1 MFPSCRSAVRAL
13 CFNVFKC
20 KVAMIKNISPAYIP
34 ADIFSN
40 FAYLECVRRQ
50 PALLCY
56 AFIMR
61 RFIVSL
67 LYISV
72 MAVLASCG
80 DGGAARGV
88 LSRADSLMEEHTDS
102 AMALLRRDSV
112 MLVHAPKPQRMAY
125 ILSRTEAED
134 KLYITHRSDS
144 AMQLAVKYFDR
155 HGTALQRTR
164 AWYLLGRVY
173 CDMLLYGNA
182 LTAFDA
188 AIAVQPDDDSTVCR
202 YKARACSWAGSVYE
216 EKNLHK
222 DALRYNKM
230 AYAYACKADVPTVLV
245 YSLRDI
251 GRSYWAMD
259 KTHEAIP
266 YYLHAA
272 GKADSLN
279 NGYLYNMV
287 MEELASIYIESKMLD
302 SARWALFA
310 FNSKIFDAD
319 LAPHYFVLAD
329 YYELKGDLDSA
340 IICNKEGLKY
350 GGHEST
356 MTVSLDLARLLE
368 RVGKHEEAE
377 KYYAVYSQ
385 YKDSVEA
392 DRVVQNN
399 NLLGFVEKNIT
410 VERQNASLAEDKTRL
425 VTLVLFIVVVVA
437 VAAVLGMRFYNKRKI
452 MYERQQERVRRYW
465 SIQHETDISNIR
477 KNEERIETLEN
488 ELSLAGKKLTE
499 MQKKLLE
506 AEVDMLDKRNE
517 QLLSEQRHRDML
529 VAELESSEI
538 YKKYCKQ
545 GMKSDNDDFLHL
557 KEILNVTYDRF
568 TFRLEELY
576 PEIRYDELYICC
588 LTKIKLA
595 SKEICAI
602 LDFRAN
608 KVSMTKTRLYKKI
621 FKTKGSVA
629 DFDCFIR
636 NF

>member
-1 MFPSCRSAVRAL
+1 M
-13 CFNVFKC
+13 
-20 KVAMIKNISPAYIP
+20 
-34 ADIFSN
+34 
-40 FAYLECVRRQ
+40 
-50 PALLCY
+50 
-56 AFIMR
+56 
-61 RFIVSL
+61 

-134 KLYITHRSDS
+134 KLYITHSSDS

-202 YKARACSWAGSVYE
+202 YKARACTWASYVYE
-216 EKNLHK
+216 EKELHK

-272 GKADSLN
+272 SKADSLN

-310 FNSKIFDAD
+310 FNSKIFDSD

-350 GGHEST
+350 SGHEST

-377 KYYAVYSQ
+377 KYYAVYNQ

-410 VERQNASLAEDKTRL
+410 VERQNVSLAEDKTRL

-437 VAAVLGMRFYNKRKI
+437 VAAVMVMRFYNKRKI

-488 ELSLAGKKLTE
+488 ELTLAGKKLTE

-506 AEVDMLDKRNE
+506 AEVDMLGKRNE

-545 GMKSDNDDFLHL
+545 GMKYDNDDFLHL
-557 KEILNVTYDRF
+557 KEILNATYDRF

-629 DFDCFIR
+629 DFDGFIR

>member
-1 MFPSCRSAVRAL
+1 
-13 CFNVFKC
+13 
-20 KVAMIKNISPAYIP
+20 MIKNISPAYIP

-50 PALLCY
+50 PASLCY

-112 MLVHAPKPQRMAY
+112 MLVHAPKLERMAY
-125 ILSRTEAED
+125 ILSKTEAED

-155 HGTALQRTR
+155 HGSALQRTR

-216 EKNLHK
+216 EKELHK

-230 AYAYACKADVPTVLV
+230 SYDYAHRCDVPSIEVF
-245 YSLRDI
+245 SLRDI
-251 GRSYWAMD
+251 GRSYSDLAKD
-259 KTHEAIP
+259 NVAIP

-279 NGYLYNMV
+279 NSYLYNMV
-287 MEELASIYIESKMLD
+287 MEELASIYIENGMSD
-302 SARWALFA
+302 SARWALSAPFCS
-310 FNSKIFDAD
+310 NLDED
-319 LAPHYFVLAD
+319 LSTHYFVLAD
-329 YYELKGDLDSA
+329 YYELIRDLDSA

-350 GGHEST
+350 SGYEST

-377 KYYAVYSQ
+377 KYYAVYNQ

-399 NLLGFVEKNIT
+399 NLLGFVEKNVT

-437 VAAVLGMRFYNKRKI
+437 VAAVMVMRFYNKRKI
-452 MYERQQERVRRYW
+452 MYERQQERIDQYW
-465 SIQHETDISNIR
+465 RSQRDRDLQKMEA
-477 KNEERIETLEN
+477 NE
-488 ELSLAGKKLTE
+488 
-499 MQKKLLE
+499 
-506 AEVDMLDKRNE
+506 KR
-517 QLLSEQRHRDML
+517 M
-529 VAELESSEI
+529 AELEKELSASKDTLTEIRKKLMENEAEMLHRQNEQMLFERKHHELLVADLAETEVYKLFHDASACPTSSDYHKLSEA
-538 YKKYCKQ
+538 
-545 GMKSDNDDFLHL
+545 
-557 KEILNVTYDRF
+557 LNKAYDGF
-568 TFRLEELY
+568 TFRLKDLY
-576 PEIRYDELYICC
+576 PNISDLELWICC
-588 LTKIKLA
+588 MVKAGLTA
-595 SKEICAI
+595 KEICNISAYSFSS
-602 LDFRAN
+602 L
-608 KVSMTKTRLYKKI
+608 SMAKSRLYAKMLNK
-621 FKTKGSVA
+621 KGSA
-629 DFDCFIR
+629 KAFDAFISG
-636 NF
+636 F

>member
-1 MFPSCRSAVRAL
+1 
-13 CFNVFKC
+13 
-20 KVAMIKNISPAYIP
+20 MIKNISPAYIP

-50 PALLCY
+50 PASLCY

-125 ILSRTEAED
+125 ILSKTEAED
-134 KLYITHRSDS
+134 KLYITHSSDS

-230 AYAYACKADVPTVLV
+230 AYDYALRCDVPSIKVF
-245 YSLRDI
+245 SLRDI
-251 GRSYWAMD
+251 GRSYSD
-259 KTHEAIP
+259 LTKDNVAIP

-287 MEELASIYIESKMLD
+287 MEELASIYIESEMLD
-302 SARWALFA
+302 SARWALSAPFCS
-310 FNSKIFDAD
+310 NLDED
-319 LAPHYFVLAD
+319 LSTHYFVLAD

-377 KYYAVYSQ
+377 KYYAIYSQ

-392 DRVVQNN
+392 DRIVQNN
-399 NLLGFVEKNIT
+399 NLLGKNIT

-437 VAAVLGMRFYNKRKI
+437 VAAVMVMRFYNKRKI
-452 MYERQQERVRRYW
+452 MYERQQERVDQYW
-465 SIQHETDISNIR
+465 RSQRARDLQNIQV
-477 KNEERIETLEN
+477 NEKRI
-488 ELSLAGKKLTE
+488 
-499 MQKKLLE
+499 
-506 AEVDMLDKRNE
+506 
-517 QLLSEQRHRDML
+517 
-529 VAELESSEI
+529 AELEKELSTSRETLTGI
-538 YKKYCKQ
+538 RKKLMENEAEMLQRQNEQMLFERKHHELLVADLTETEVYKLYHNP
-545 GMKSDNDDFLHL
+545 SASPTSADYHRLA
-557 KEILNVTYDRF
+557 EALNMAYDGF
-568 TFRLEELY
+568 TFRLKELY
-576 PEIRYDELYICC
+576 PGISDAEMWICC
-588 LTKIKLA
+588 MVKAGLTA
-595 SKEICAI
+595 KEICNFSAYSFSS
-602 LDFRAN
+602 L
-608 KVSMTKTRLYKKI
+608 SMAKSRLYAKMLNK
-621 FKTKGSVA
+621 KGSA
-629 DFDCFIR
+629 KAFDAFISG
-636 NF
+636 F

>member
-1 MFPSCRSAVRAL
+1 
-13 CFNVFKC
+13 
-20 KVAMIKNISPAYIP
+20 MIKNISPAYIP

-50 PALLCY
+50 PASLCY

-112 MLVHAPKPQRMAY
+112 MLVHAPKLERMAY
-125 ILSRTEAED
+125 ILSKTEAED

-155 HGTALQRTR
+155 HGSALQRTR

-216 EKNLHK
+216 EKELHK

-230 AYAYACKADVPTVLV
+230 SYDYAHRCDVPSIEVF
-245 YSLRDI
+245 SLRDI
-251 GRSYWAMD
+251 GRSYSDLAKD
-259 KTHEAIP
+259 NVAIP

-279 NGYLYNMV
+279 NSYLYNMV
-287 MEELASIYIESKMLD
+287 MEELASIYIENGMSD
-302 SARWALFA
+302 SARWALSAPFCS
-310 FNSKIFDAD
+310 NLDED
-319 LAPHYFVLAD
+319 LSTHYFVLAD
-329 YYELKGDLDSA
+329 YYELIRDLDSA

-350 GGHEST
+350 SGYEST

-377 KYYAVYSQ
+377 KYYAVYNQ

-399 NLLGFVEKNIT
+399 NLLGFVEKNVT

-425 VTLVLFIVVVVA
+425 VTLVLFFVVVVA
-437 VAAVLGMRFYNKRKI
+437 VAAVMVMRFYNKRKI
-452 MYERQQERVRRYW
+452 MYERQQERVDQYW
-465 SIQHETDISNIR
+465 RSQRARDLQNIQV
-477 KNEERIETLEN
+477 NEKRI
-488 ELSLAGKKLTE
+488 
-499 MQKKLLE
+499 
-506 AEVDMLDKRNE
+506 
-517 QLLSEQRHRDML
+517 
-529 VAELESSEI
+529 AELEKGLSTSRETLTGI
-538 YKKYCKQ
+538 RKKLMENEAEMLQRQNEQMLFERKHHELLVADLTETEVYKLYHNP
-545 GMKSDNDDFLHL
+545 SASPTSADYHRLA
-557 KEILNVTYDRF
+557 EALNMAYDGF
-568 TFRLEELY
+568 TFRLKELY
-576 PEIRYDELYICC
+576 PGISDAEMWICC
-588 LTKIKLA
+588 MVKAGLTA
-595 SKEICAI
+595 KEICNISAYSFSS
-602 LDFRAN
+602 L
-608 KVSMTKTRLYKKI
+608 SMAKSRLYAKMLNR
-621 FKTKGSVA
+621 KGSA
-629 DFDCFIR
+629 KAFDAFIAE
-636 NF
+636 F

>member
-1 MFPSCRSAVRAL
+1 
-13 CFNVFKC
+13 
-20 KVAMIKNISPAYIP
+20 MIKNISPAYIP

-50 PALLCY
+50 PASLCY

-112 MLVHAPKPQRMAY
+112 MLVHAPKLERMAY
-125 ILSRTEAED
+125 ILSKTEAED

-155 HGTALQRTR
+155 HGSALQRTR

-216 EKNLHK
+216 EKELHK

-230 AYAYACKADVPTVLV
+230 SYDYAHRCDVPSIEVF
-245 YSLRDI
+245 SLRDI
-251 GRSYWAMD
+251 GRSYSDLAKD
-259 KTHEAIP
+259 NVAIP

-279 NGYLYNMV
+279 NSYLYNMV
-287 MEELASIYIESKMLD
+287 MEELASIYIENGMSD
-302 SARWALFA
+302 SARWALSAPFCS
-310 FNSKIFDAD
+310 NLDED
-319 LAPHYFVLAD
+319 LSTHYFVLAD
-329 YYELKGDLDSA
+329 YYELIRDLDSA

-350 GGHEST
+350 SGYEST

-377 KYYAVYSQ
+377 KYYAVYNQ

-437 VAAVLGMRFYNKRKI
+437 VAAVMVMRFYNKRKI
-452 MYERQQERVRRYW
+452 MYERQQERIDQYW
-465 SIQHETDISNIR
+465 RSQRDRDLQKMEA
-477 KNEERIETLEN
+477 NE
-488 ELSLAGKKLTE
+488 
-499 MQKKLLE
+499 
-506 AEVDMLDKRNE
+506 KR
-517 QLLSEQRHRDML
+517 M
-529 VAELESSEI
+529 AELEKELSASKDTLTEIRKKLMENEAEMLHRQNEQMLFERKHHELLVADLAETEVYKLFHDASACPTSSDYHKLSEA
-538 YKKYCKQ
+538 
-545 GMKSDNDDFLHL
+545 
-557 KEILNVTYDRF
+557 LNKAYDGF
-568 TFRLEELY
+568 TFRLKDLY
-576 PEIRYDELYICC
+576 PNISDLELWICC
-588 LTKIKLA
+588 MVKAGLTA
-595 SKEICAI
+595 KEICNISAYSFSS
-602 LDFRAN
+602 L
-608 KVSMTKTRLYKKI
+608 SMAKSRLYAKMLNK
-621 FKTKGSVA
+621 KGSA
-629 DFDCFIR
+629 KAFDAFISG
-636 NF
+636 F

>member
-20 KVAMIKNISPAYIP
+20 KVAMINNISPAYIP

>member
-1 MFPSCRSAVRAL
+1 
-13 CFNVFKC
+13 
-20 KVAMIKNISPAYIP
+20 MIKNISPAYIP

-50 PALLCY
+50 PVLLCY

-125 ILSRTEAED
+125 ILSKTEAED
-134 KLYITHRSDS
+134 KLYITHSSDS

-164 AWYLLGRVY
+164 AWYLLGRIY

-188 AIAVQPDDDSTVCR
+188 ALAVQPDDDSTVCR
-202 YKARACSWAGSVYE
+202 YKARASSWAGSVYE

-230 AYAYACKADVPTVLV
+230 AYDYARRADVPTVLV

-251 GRSYWAMD
+251 GRSYWAIG
-259 KTHEAIP
+259 KIREATS
-266 YYLHAA
+266 YYLNAA
-272 GKADSLN
+272 TKSDSLK

-287 MEELASIYIESKMLD
+287 MEELASIYIESEMLD

-310 FNSKIFDAD
+310 YKSKIFDAD

-377 KYYAVYSQ
+377 KYYAIYSQ

-410 VERQNASLAEDKTRL
+410 AIKKIASKYDRL
-425 VTLVLFIVVVVA
+425 LFIIVCSCLTNILFNSSSDISLPLNTILSLIFNIWGEVKR
-437 VAAVLGMRFYNKRKI
+437 AVLYPAFC
-452 MYERQQERVRRYW
+452 
-465 SIQHETDISNIR
+465 SI
-477 KNEERIETLEN
+477 
-488 ELSLAGKKLTE
+488 
-499 MQKKLLE
+499 
-506 AEVDMLDKRNE
+506 
-517 QLLSEQRHRDML
+517 
-529 VAELESSEI
+529 
-538 YKKYCKQ
+538 
-545 GMKSDNDDFLHL
+545 
-557 KEILNVTYDRF
+557 
-568 TFRLEELY
+568 
-576 PEIRYDELYICC
+576 
-588 LTKIKLA
+588 
-595 SKEICAI
+595 
-602 LDFRAN
+602 
-608 KVSMTKTRLYKKI
+608 
-621 FKTKGSVA
+621 
-629 DFDCFIR
+629 
-636 NF
+636 

>member
-1 MFPSCRSAVRAL
+1 
-13 CFNVFKC
+13 
-20 KVAMIKNISPAYIP
+20 MIKNISPAYIP

-50 PALLCY
+50 PASLCY

-125 ILSRTEAED
+125 ILSKTEAED
-134 KLYITHRSDS
+134 KLYITHSSDS

-230 AYAYACKADVPTVLV
+230 AYDYACKADISTVLV

-259 KTHEAIP
+259 KTNEAIP

-287 MEELASIYIESKMLD
+287 MEELASIYIESRLVRNAYD
-302 SARWALFA
+302 ALYTP
-310 FNSKIFDAD
+310 FNGNTDED
-319 LAPHYFVLAD
+319 LASHYFIWAD
-329 YYELKGDLDSA
+329 YYRLKGMSDSA
-340 IICNKEGLKY
+340 IIYNKKGMTYGLKLKN
-350 GGHEST
+350 EDA
-356 MTVSLDLARLLE
+356 SLDVARLYVKTE
-368 RVGKHEEAE
+368 NKDEAIR
-377 KYYAVYSQ
+377 YYEMYSA
-385 YKDSVEA
+385 YVDSVDHDET
-392 DRVVQNN
+392 VQYD
-399 NLLGFVEKNIT
+399 NILSRMEQMFN
-410 VERQNASLAEDKTRL
+410 VERQNVILAGQKLHLIVSLS
-425 VTLVLFIVVVVA
+425 VLIIVVLIA
-437 VAAVLGMRFYNKRKI
+437 VFLVIRYFNRRKAVYKEQQVRIDQYWRSQRDRDLQKMEANEKR
-452 MYERQQERVRRYW
+452 M
-465 SIQHETDISNIR
+465 
-477 KNEERIETLEN
+477 
-488 ELSLAGKKLTE
+488 
-499 MQKKLLE
+499 
-506 AEVDMLDKRNE
+506 
-517 QLLSEQRHRDML
+517 
-529 VAELESSEI
+529 AELEKELSASKDTLTEIRKKLMENEAEMLHRQNEQMLFERKHHELLVADLAETEVYKLFHDASACPTSSDYHKLSEA
-538 YKKYCKQ
+538 
-545 GMKSDNDDFLHL
+545 
-557 KEILNVTYDRF
+557 LNKAYDGF
-568 TFRLEELY
+568 TFRLKDLY
-576 PEIRYDELYICC
+576 PNISDLDLWICC
-588 LTKIKLA
+588 MVKAGLTA
-595 SKEICAI
+595 KEICNISAYSFSS
-602 LDFRAN
+602 L
-608 KVSMTKTRLYKKI
+608 SMAKSRLYAKMLNK
-621 FKTKGSVA
+621 KGSA
-629 DFDCFIR
+629 KAFDAFISG
-636 NF
+636 F